1 MTTDQIITSLFVF
14 ALAGLLGLEV
24 IRRVP
29 KLLHT
34 PLMALTNALSAISL
48 VGSIVILG
56 ENATTYS
63 TIMGF
68 IAVVASTINAV
79 GGFLITDKMLRMFKR
94 REPPKAPAEA
104 PSAADPAGAG
114 ARATGTGAAS

>member
-1 MTTDQIITSLFVF
+1 MSSDVIVTSLFIFV
-14 ALAGLLGLEV
+14 LAGFLGLEV

-56 ENATTYS
+56 QTQTLYS
-63 TIMGF
+63 EIMGF

-79 GGFLITDKMLRMFKR
+79 GGFLLTDKMLKMFNQR
-94 REPPKAPAEA
+94 RPAKPTADAEA
-104 PSAADPAGAG
+104 GAN
-114 ARATGTGAAS
+114 

>member
-1 MTTDQIITSLFVF
+1 MLTTEVIITSLFIF

-48 VGSIVILG
+48 VGSILILG
-56 ENATTYS
+56 RTETTYAE
-63 TIMGF
+63 IMGF

-79 GGFLITDKMLRMFKR
+79 GGFLITDKMLKMFKK
-94 REPPKAPAEA
+94 REPSKATSE
-104 PSAADPAGAG
+104 AG
-114 ARATGTGAAS
+114 ARR

>member
-1 MTTDQIITSLFVF
+1 MNADVIVTSLFIF
-14 ALAGLLGLEV
+14 ALAGFLGLEV

-34 PLMALTNALSAISL
+34 PLMALTNALSAIAL

-56 ENATTYS
+56 EARTTYS
-63 TIMGF
+63 QIMGF

-79 GGFLITDKMLRMFKR
+79 GGFLLTDKMLRMFNQR
-94 REPPKAPAEA
+94 RPQKPAPDAE
-104 PSAADPAGAG
+104 G
-114 ARATGTGAAS
+114 GAAS

>member
-1 MTTDQIITSLFVF
+1 MSADTIITGLFVF
-14 ALAGLLGLEV
+14 ALAGFLGLEV

-34 PLMALTNALSAISL
+34 PLMALTNALSAIAL

-56 ENATTYS
+56 HADHAYS

-68 IAVVASTINAV
+68 IAVVASTINVV

-94 REPPKAPAEA
+94 SERPKPAAPVEGQ
-104 PSAADPAGAG
+104 S
-114 ARATGTGAAS
+114 

>member
-1 MTTDQIITSLFVF
+1 VSSDVIVTSLFIF
-14 ALAGLLGLEV
+14 ALAGFLGLEV

-56 ENATTYS
+56 QAQTMYS
-63 TIMGF
+63 EIMGF

-79 GGFLITDKMLRMFKR
+79 GGFLLTDKMLKMFNQR
-94 REPPKAPAEA
+94 RPVK
-104 PSAADPAGAG
+104 PSADAEPGAN
-114 ARATGTGAAS
+114 

>member
-1 MTTDQIITSLFVF
+1 MLSTEVIITSLFIF
-14 ALAGLLGLEV
+14 ALAGFLGLEV

-48 VGSIVILG
+48 VGSLLILG
-56 ENATTYS
+56 ETQTTYAEV
-63 TIMGF
+63 MGF

-79 GGFLITDKMLRMFKR
+79 GGFLITDKMLRMFKT
-94 REPPKAPAEA
+94 REPAKPKPEAAP
-104 PSAADPAGAG
+104 
-114 ARATGTGAAS
+114 